1 MSRLKTW
8 KPIEI
13 LLVEDNP
20 GDVRLMR
27 EAFKQGTMRLELHVV
42 NDGIDALA
50 FLRREGMYRDAPGV
64 DLVLLDLNLP
74 KMDGRETLT
83 EMKADPA
90 LSGIPVMVLTTS
102 GSISSSE
109 EIKEDLIKNFGLHEG
124 CYLTKPLDIDQ
135 FKRIVRTVEEFWLDF
150 EYSGRA

>member
-1 MSRLKTW
+1 MSRLMTW

-27 EAFKQGTMRLELHVV
+27 EAFKQGSMRADLHVV
-42 NDGIDALA
+42 NDGTDALA
-50 FLRREGMYRDAPGV
+50 FLRREGIYNDKPGI

-74 KMDGRETLT
+74 KMDGREVLV
-83 EMKADPA
+83 EMKADA
-90 LSGIPVMVLTTS
+90 DLATIPVMILTTS

-135 FKRIVRTVEEFWLDF
+135 FKKIIRTVEEFWMDIVH
-150 EYSGRA
+150 SGRV